1 MLWPA
6 RVPPDTPGYGWLAK
20 EDTGPRIP
28 FSFTSSH
35 SIELH
40 GGRCVAAASGR
51 APLTERARVRTSRER
66 DTAVRW
72 PTACLRCG
80 FSQNASLSKPR
91 HAWVK
96 LAFCFFVTYIFFSFL
111 YVCFGSS
118 QTASVPRASV
128 HMRSR
133 SPFSASEDSRRRVGG
148 RIRQSVFR

>member
-66 DTAVRW
+66 HCCSVAN
-72 PTACLRCG
+72 CLFAMRIFPERVPLEAETRVG
-80 FSQNASLSKPR
+80 KAR
-91 HAWVK
+91 
-96 LAFCFFVTYIFFSFL
+96 FFVSLLRRFLLFFTCALAQVRQHRFQEQAFTC
-111 YVCFGSS
+111 VQG
-118 QTASVPRASV
+118 P
-128 HMRSR
+128 H
-133 SPFSASEDSRRRVGG
+133 SRRA
-148 RIRQSVFR
+148 RIADDA

>member
-66 DTAVRW
+66 HCCSVAN
-72 PTACLRCG
+72 CLFAMRIFPERVPLEAETRVGKARFLFLCYV
-80 FSQNASLSKPR
+80 
-91 HAWVK
+91 H
-96 LAFCFFVTYIFFSFL
+96 FFFL

-148 RIRQSVFR
+148 RIHQSVFR